1 MVLLGQ
7 EISKKGRCSMK
18 HVEDKLLVQIAQMYY
33 QEDKNQ
39 SQISKELNIHRSTIS
54 RLLKKSREEGIVTI
68 TINYDLAG
76 TYSLEKEL
84 EETFGLKKA
93 IVVPTAIDIQS
104 EQKLQ
109 LLGAAA
115 NKYLQTILEEE
126 MTIGFSW
133 GQAMSMVAAE
143 LQETEKNNLMCIPLI
158 GGPSGRLIGEYHV
171 NTITFEASK
180 KLKSKA
186 ILIDSPAF
194 PETKELKEALMANQ
208 FNQELVQLWQKLS
221 IAIFGIGSPQMKDS
235 TRWKLFYDDNIL
247 EGLEDQV
254 VGDVISHFYNAQ
266 GQHISRKLDERL
278 IGITLEELKKVNYR
292 IAVAESLEKVSAI
305 RGALRGKY
313 MNVLVTTQET
323 AEAILKEK

>member
-1 MVLLGQ
+1 
-7 EISKKGRCSMK
+7 MK

-266 GQHISRKLDERL
+266 GQHISSKLDERL

>member
-208 FNQELVQLWQKLS
+208 FNQELS

-266 GQHISRKLDERL
+266 GQHISSKLDERL

>member
-93 IVVPTAIDIQS
+93 IVVPTAIDVQS

-186 ILIDSPAF
+186 VLIDSPAF

-208 FNQELVQLWQKLS
+208 FNQDLVQLWKKLS

-266 GQHISRKLDERL
+266 GQHISSKLDERL

>member
-84 EETFGLKKA
+84 EERFGLKKA

-186 ILIDSPAF
+186 VLIDSPAF

-266 GQHISRKLDERL
+266 GQHISSKLDERL

-323 AEAILKEK
+323 AEAILK

>member
-7 EISKKGRCSMK
+7 EIEKKERPNMK

-76 TYSLEKEL
+76 TYTLEKEL
-84 EETFGLKKA
+84 EEVYGLKKA
-93 IVVPTAIDIQS
+93 IVVPTAVDIQS

-109 LLGAAA
+109 LLGSAT
-115 NKYLQTILEEE
+115 NDYLQSILDDN

-143 LQETEKNNLMCIPLI
+143 LQETEVQNLMCLPLI

-186 ILIDSPAF
+186 VLIDSPAF

-208 FNQELVQLWQKLS
+208 FNQDLVQLWQQLS
-221 IAIFGIGSPQMKDS
+221 IAVFGIGSPQMKDS
-235 TRWKLFYDDNIL
+235 ARWQLFYDDNIL
-247 EGLEDQV
+247 EELEEQV
-254 VGDVISHFYNAQ
+254 VGDVVSRFYDAK
-266 GQHISRKLDERL
+266 GQHISSKLDERL
-278 IGITLEELKKVNYR
+278 IGISIDQLKKVDYR
-292 IAVAESLEKVSAI
+292 IAVAESLEKASAI

-323 AEAILKEK
+323 AEAILKDI

>member
-1 MVLLGQ
+1 
-7 EISKKGRCSMK
+7 MK

-93 IVVPTAIDIQS
+93 IVVPTAIDVQS

-186 ILIDSPAF
+186 VLIDSPAF

-208 FNQELVQLWQKLS
+208 FNQDLVQLWKKLS

-266 GQHISRKLDERL
+266 GQHISSKLDERL